1 EWLSKAVS
9 HYDTDPSWIR
19 AVPTGFNV
27 DQKDYL
33 LLSKTQLDSG
43 LTGEALN
50 QIEVVATRLLES
62 HEQSCLVVAGPD
74 ERLWYFEKQQTTQ
87 STLLIF
93 GAGHVGRA
101 IVKVMEDQDIS
112 IKLIDSREEW
122 LDGVWPANVETILTD
137 SAEAEIDQAPDNS
150 LFLVMTHDHGLDQK
164 LTEQILKLGDFVWF
178 GLIGSLTK
186 RKAFEKRLIRKGF
199 TAAQLDRMTCPIGVE
214 GISSKKPAAIAISV
228 AARML
233 QILDD
238 KNNAQLDLPPLTIV
252 ERVS

>member
-1 EWLSKAVS
+1 
-9 HYDTDPSWIR
+9 
-19 AVPTGFNV
+19 
-27 DQKDYL
+27 
-33 LLSKTQLDSG
+33 
-43 LTGEALN
+43 
-50 QIEVVATRLLES
+50 
-62 HEQSCLVVAGPD
+62 
-74 ERLWYFEKQQTTQ
+74 
-87 STLLIF
+87 
-93 GAGHVGRA
+93 
-101 IVKVMEDQDIS
+101 
-112 IKLIDSREEW
+112 
-122 LDGVWPANVETILTD
+122 
-137 SAEAEIDQAPDNS
+137 
-150 LFLVMTHDHGLDQK
+150 
-164 LTEQILKLGDFVWF
+164 VWF